1 MALHGGTFVVN
12 YARSAVTHIICSHLT
27 DRKVQLFKKMR
38 WVIGMQQH
46 TCLLLNLWHG
56 TPFELPVVRRKGNE
70 MLLQAVSLDVSFC
83 FMRTVVCMSAGLLQ
97 GSQTHCASGLDR

>member
-38 WVIGMQQH
+38 WVSGTQQLVC
-46 TCLLLNLWHG
+46 CLI
-56 TPFELPVVRRKGNE
+56 R
-70 MLLQAVSLDVSFC
+70 SLARHVLSSLEWGRGAPNAAQSC
-83 FMRTVVCMSAGLLQ
+83 WTGMSADKD
-97 GSQTHCASGLDR
+97 T